1 MTPANFAPAIRQHRD
16 LPLTEIGL
24 YPYLADALQA
34 WQQSEGVRAPRT
46 VDPMLLPQALLP
58 YVMLLDFEEN
68 PTSLRVR
75 LAGTELCAK
84 YGGELKG
91 QTPEEFFAMPDARH
105 VMQTAIKVAH
115 LGLPSLALRSY
126 VNMDGK
132 LWSYVRLVAP
142 LSRSGSRI
150 DGMFKAIDPT
160 TLRPL
165 V

>member
-1 MTPANFAPAIRQHRD
+1 MTPAHLTHAIRQHRD

-24 YPYLADALQA
+24 YPNLADALQA
-34 WQQSEGVRAPRT
+34 WQQSEGCRAPRT
-46 VDPMLLPQALLP
+46 VDPLLLPQALLP
-58 YVMLLDFEEN
+58 YVMLLDFEQS

-91 QTPEEFFAMPDARH
+91 HTTAEFFAMPDARH
-105 VMQTAIKVAH
+105 VMETAVKVAR
-115 LGLPSLALRSY
+115 LGIPSLALRNY

-142 LSRSGSRI
+142 LSRSGTHI
-150 DGMFKAIDPT
+150 DGFFKVLDPS
-160 TLRPL
+160 TLRQ
-165 V
+165 VA